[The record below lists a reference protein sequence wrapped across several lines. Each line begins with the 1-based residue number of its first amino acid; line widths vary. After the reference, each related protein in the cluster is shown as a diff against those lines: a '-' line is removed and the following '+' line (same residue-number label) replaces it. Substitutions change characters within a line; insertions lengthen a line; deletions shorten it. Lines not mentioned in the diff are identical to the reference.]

1 MQHADELSILP
12 YVKEFKSRYN
22 NLMLSTAHES
32 YANKDTS
39 DFLEGDVHCLGG
51 PGFPPL
57 KPDFFSKK
65 NIMIVSPDEHPYKAE
80 VLKKIKEAFPA
91 LKLVEI
97 KNMKYKKFLY
107 FTRVAKWSIT
117 FGEGLD
123 AYLVYPILK
132 GAIGFA
138 VYNEEFFTK
147 DYLDMESVFSD
158 YESMADSLCQQMKKL
173 DNQLAYESL
182 SASLQR
188 VLANK
193 GMNPDGYH
201 KNVIRF
207 YKGEYD
213 IIFSG

>member
-1 MQHADELSILP
+1 
-12 YVKEFKSRYN
+12 
-22 NLMLSTAHES
+22 
-32 YANKDTS
+32 
-39 DFLEGDVHCLGG
+39 
-51 PGFPPL
+51 
-57 KPDFFSKK
+57 
-65 NIMIVSPDEHPYKAE
+65 
-80 VLKKIKEAFPA
+80 
-91 LKLVEI
+91 
-97 KNMKYKKFLY
+97 
-107 FTRVAKWSIT
+107 
-117 FGEGLD
+117 
-123 AYLVYPILK
+123 
-132 GAIGFA
+132 
-138 VYNEEFFTK
+138 
-147 DYLDMESVFSD
+147 MESVFSD